1 MADFKVTFA
10 ADGGSMAVTFGQAQ
24 PVPEFVGG
32 EIYDGPYQVTPKVT
46 AQTIPTKDR
55 VLLEDVTILEVPV
68 YRVSNNSGG
77 TTVYIAKE
85 V

>member
-1 MADFKVTFA
+1 MADFKVVFS
-10 ADGGSMAVTFGQAQ
+10 ADDENMAVKFGQAQ

-32 EIYDGPYQVTPKVT
+32 EIYGGPYEVTPKVT

-55 VLLEDVTILEVPV
+55 VLLEDVIVLEVPV
-68 YRVSNNSGG
+68 YRVINNSGG
-77 TTVYIAKE
+77 MTVYIAKE